1 MAERVVERTET
12 TERAPRET
20 VVVERDGRPRDGLS
34 PGTVVAIVIIALI
47 LLFLIFG
54 RGLFGG
60 SGGGGGASVS
70 APTTSGQ

>member
-12 TERAPRET
+12 EAPRET
-20 VVVERDGRPRDGLS
+20 VVVDRDRPREGLS
-34 PGTVVAIVIIALI
+34 PGAVVAIIIVALI